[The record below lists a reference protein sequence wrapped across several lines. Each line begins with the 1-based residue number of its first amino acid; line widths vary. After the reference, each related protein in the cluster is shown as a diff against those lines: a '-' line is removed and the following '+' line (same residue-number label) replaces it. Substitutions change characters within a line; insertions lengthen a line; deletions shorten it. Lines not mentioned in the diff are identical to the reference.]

1 LESKESIIIIDD
13 DESTCKT
20 LALIFKKQGYEIETV
35 GTGHEAL
42 KKVKERDFNLAI
54 LDVKLPDI
62 EGVELLGP
70 LKKISPFMDI
80 IMITEMGTLETAVY
94 ALNNGASSYITKP
107 LKMDD
112 ILNAISV
119 IIEEQKFKKQS
130 QKSNDI
136 TTNENILIVDD
147 DESTCKTL
155 ALIFNKKG
163 YNVQTAGTGYEA
175 LEIARK
181 NSFNLV
187 LLDIKLP
194 DVEGIELLIPLKKM
208 HPDMETMMMTAYS
221 SLETVIGALNKG
233 ASAYIMKPLEIDD
246 ILKKISTV
254 FEKQRLIVEKKKLE
268 QELAYQALLVEKV
281 SDAIIST
288 DKNLKIK
295 SWNKAAENMYG
306 WNSNEVI
313 GKPLSEIIPEEYPYA
328 QKGEVNEQI
337 FENGFWMGEITQKK
351 RDNTLI
357 NIFSSSTLIR
367 DNMGKIQGVV
377 TINQDFT
384 KRKKVELKLI
394 KETEKIKKYL
404 DIAGVIL
411 VVLDKRGNIVML
423 NKKGYEILQYTEG
436 ELIGRNWF
444 DIYIPKENPKEI
456 YEIFKKL
463 MRNESQNT
471 EFYENSILTKSG
483 EEMII
488 AWHSTLLYD
497 NNGEIIGTLSSGG
510 DITELKKGEQDL
522 LSTLENLKEVNS
534 ELERFAYVASHDLQE
549 PLRMITSFIQLLE
562 KRYKDKLD
570 EEANEFITFIVDGA
584 KRMQLMISDLLFY
597 SRIGRKEK
605 EFSQLDVNIILENV
619 ISNLRIKIEETNAK
633 ITHDPLPI
641 LIGNEAEFVQ
651 LLQNLIYN
659 AIKFHRKEET
669 PVVHISAKFQKNQWI
684 FSVRDNGIGIDS
696 QFFDRI
702 FIIFQRLHK
711 KEEYDG
717 TGIGLAICK
726 KIIERHDG
734 KIWVESEV
742 GKGST
747 FYFSIPKKSVRNY
760 EF

>member
-1 LESKESIIIIDD
+1 
-13 DESTCKT
+13 
-20 LALIFKKQGYEIETV
+20 
-35 GTGHEAL
+35 
-42 KKVKERDFNLAI
+42 
-54 LDVKLPDI
+54 
-62 EGVELLGP
+62 
-70 LKKISPFMDI
+70 
-80 IMITEMGTLETAVY
+80 
-94 ALNNGASSYITKP
+94 
-107 LKMDD
+107 
-112 ILNAISV
+112 
-119 IIEEQKFKKQS
+119 
-130 QKSNDI
+130 
-136 TTNENILIVDD
+136 
-147 DESTCKTL
+147 
-155 ALIFNKKG
+155 
-163 YNVQTAGTGYEA
+163 
-175 LEIARK
+175 
-181 NSFNLV
+181 
-187 LLDIKLP
+187 
-194 DVEGIELLIPLKKM
+194 M

-221 SLETVIGALNKG
+221 SLETVIRALNKG

-337 FENGFWMGEITQKK
+337 FENGFWKGEINQKK

-605 EFSQLDVNIILENV
+605 EFSQLDINIILENV
-619 ISNLRIKIEETNAK
+619 ISNLRIKIEESNAK
-633 ITHDPLPI
+633 ITHDHLPI

-659 AIKFHRKEET
+659 ALKFHRKEET

-747 FYFSIPKKSVRNY
+747 FYFSIPKK
-760 EF
+760 

>member
-1 LESKESIIIIDD
+1 LDFKESIIIIDE
-13 DESTCKT
+13 DESTCKS
-20 LALIFKKQGYEIETV
+20 LALILKKQGYEVETV
-35 GTGHEAL
+35 GTGYEVL
-42 KKVKERDFNLAI
+42 EKVKKRDFNLAI
-54 LDVKLPDI
+54 LNFKLPDI
-62 EGVELLGP
+62 DGVELLAP
-70 LKKISPFMDI
+70 LKKMRPFMDI
-80 IMITEMGTLETAVY
+80 IMI
-94 ALNNGASSYITKP
+94 
-107 LKMDD
+107 
-112 ILNAISV
+112 
-119 IIEEQKFKKQS
+119 
-130 QKSNDI
+130 
-136 TTNENILIVDD
+136 
-147 DESTCKTL
+147 
-155 ALIFNKKG
+155 
-163 YNVQTAGTGYEA
+163 
-175 LEIARK
+175 
-181 NSFNLV
+181 
-187 LLDIKLP
+187 
-194 DVEGIELLIPLKKM
+194 
-208 HPDMETMMMTAYS
+208 TAYS
-221 SLETVIGALNKG
+221 SLETVIRALNEG
-233 ASAYIMKPLEIDD
+233 ASAYIMKPMEIDD
-246 ILKKISTV
+246 ILNKIINI
-254 FEKQRLIVEKKKLE
+254 FEKQHLITEKTKLK
-268 QELAYQALLVEKV
+268 QDLHYQAMLVENV

-295 SWNKAAENMYG
+295 SWNKAAEKMYG
-306 WNSNEVI
+306 WNSDEVI
-313 GKPLSEIIPEEYPYA
+313 GKLLPEIIPEEYPYA

-337 FENGFWMGEITQKK
+337 FENGFWKGEINQKK
-351 RDNTLI
+351 KDNTLI

-367 DNMGKIQGVV
+367 DNMGKIKGVV

-384 KRKKVELKLI
+384 ERKKVVLKLF
-394 KETEKIKKYL
+394 KETEKMKKYL

-423 NKKGYEILQYTEG
+423 NKKGYKILQYTEG

-444 DIYIPKENPKEI
+444 DTCLPRQNIKEV
-456 YEIFKKL
+456 YEVFKKL
-463 MRNESQNT
+463 MRNEIENT

-483 EEMII
+483 KEKII
-488 AWHSTLLYD
+488 AWHNALLFD
-497 NNGEIIGTLSSGG
+497 NNGEIIGTLSSGEDITERKKTEMEITSLAKFPSENPNPVLRVTNEKVIYFNKVAETIFEIKEDYKLPELVMDAIFKAINNDVINIMELELNNRSYSFVITPIKEEG
-510 DITELKKGEQDL
+510 YVNIYGRDITELKKVEQDL
-522 LSTLENLKEVNS
+522 ISSINNLKNVNS

-605 EFSQLDVNIILENV
+605 EFSQLDINIILENV
-619 ISNLRIKIEETNAK
+619 ISNLRIKIEESNAK
-633 ITHDPLPI
+633 ITHDHLPI

-659 AIKFHRKEET
+659 ALKFHRKEET

-747 FYFSIPKKSVRNY
+747 FYFSIPKK
-760 EF
+760 